1 MVKDITNPYLS
12 PSRAVVLVRE
22 RAKRRQG
29 CIWAELMS
37 AERTIVR
44 SAEVLVLAEGN
55 TDWTDM
61 VRFKRAPRRP
71 RTQARMYVQGWDLG
85 GLLAAQRLGR
95 GRQSQGI
102 AERRMNGEEES
113 DAMIVAMK
121 PANKA
126 RRTARRS
133 WWSEASHPRG
143 NRTTQHTPCAVIRRF
158 FLVGANPTQQL
169 SFQLV
174 ATKAVY
180 GGNNMV
186 RQANWPSTGG
196 ISPLW

>member
-1 MVKDITNPYLS
+1 
-12 PSRAVVLVRE
+12 
-22 RAKRRQG
+22 
-29 CIWAELMS
+29 
-37 AERTIVR
+37 
-44 SAEVLVLAEGN
+44 
-55 TDWTDM
+55 
-61 VRFKRAPRRP
+61 
-71 RTQARMYVQGWDLG
+71 MYVQGWDLG

-143 NRTTQHTPCAVIRRF
+143 NRTTQHTPDAEPDFVCHMGWF
-158 FLVGANPTQQL
+158 GYGYGLVSRPINVMRGGAT
-169 SFQLV
+169 
-174 ATKAVY
+174 
-180 GGNNMV
+180 
-186 RQANWPSTGG
+186 
-196 ISPLW
+196 

>member
-55 TDWTDM
+55 TDWTAM

-95 GRQSQGI
+95 GRQSQGSCQ
-102 AERRMNGEEES
+102 AEDERR
-113 DAMIVAMK
+113 
-121 PANKA
+121 
-126 RRTARRS
+126 
-133 WWSEASHPRG
+133 
-143 NRTTQHTPCAVIRRF
+143 
-158 FLVGANPTQQL
+158 
-169 SFQLV
+169 
-174 ATKAVY
+174 
-180 GGNNMV
+180 
-186 RQANWPSTGG
+186 GG
-196 ISPLW
+196 IRCDGSSDEAGEQSAEDRVAELVERSVAPEGKSDYLTHTGRRAGLRVSHGMDRLRLWSWLS

>member
-143 NRTTQHTPCAVIRRF
+143 NRTPQHTPDAEPDFVCHMGWF
-158 FLVGANPTQQL
+158 GYGYGLVSRPINVMRGGAT
-169 SFQLV
+169 
-174 ATKAVY
+174 
-180 GGNNMV
+180 
-186 RQANWPSTGG
+186 
-196 ISPLW
+196 

>member
-12 PSRAVVLVRE
+12 PSRTVVLVRE

-37 AERTIVR
+37 AERNIIR
-44 SAEVLVLAEGN
+44 SAEALVLAEGN

-95 GRQSQGI
+95 GRQSQGSCR
-102 AERRMNGEEES
+102 AEDERRGGIRCDDSSDEAGEQSAEDRVAEVVERSVAPEGKS
-113 DAMIVAMK
+113 D
-121 PANKA
+121 
-126 RRTARRS
+126 
-133 WWSEASHPRG
+133 
-143 NRTTQHTPCAVIRRF
+143 
-158 FLVGANPTQQL
+158 NPTHTVRRDKAL
-169 SFQLV
+169 LPCGCESH
-174 ATKAVY
+174 ATAVVSVGSDQ
-180 GGNNMV
+180 GG
-186 RQANWPSTGG
+186 
-196 ISPLW
+196 LWR